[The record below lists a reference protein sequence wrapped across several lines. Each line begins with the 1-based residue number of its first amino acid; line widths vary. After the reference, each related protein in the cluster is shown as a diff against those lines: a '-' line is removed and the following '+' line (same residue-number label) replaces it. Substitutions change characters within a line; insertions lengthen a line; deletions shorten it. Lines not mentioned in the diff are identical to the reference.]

1 MAKKWCELS
10 LLEKILLIIG
20 ASERPI
26 PKKHLKVALFLMDKI
41 MCCEKQ

>member
-20 ASERPI
+20 ARNRPI
-26 PKKHLKVALFLMDKI
+26 SEEHLKVALFLMDKI
-41 MCCEKQ
+41 MCCER